1 MVLFVASNA
10 HAAALP
16 DDCAQFIVAL
26 APDWNSVHGRLY
38 LLEKAGG
45 KWRAQAGPVPVLFG
59 KSGLAWGSGLAGQDE
74 PGLRKHERDGR
85 APAGIFRIGEV
96 FTYDAALTAGAD
108 YPFQQVSD
116 ADVWSDDPRS
126 TNYTRDVVIVPRNPP

>member
-1 MVLFVASNA
+1 MALFVASNA

-16 DDCAQFIVAL
+16 DDCAQLIVAL

-59 KSGLAWGSGLAGQDE
+59 KMPAGARRSGSGFGKNDSAWPAIPVHQARPLFPKSTRSCHTWPRHLA
-74 PGLRKHERDGR
+74 
-85 APAGIFRIGEV
+85 
-96 FTYDAALTAGAD
+96 
-108 YPFQQVSD
+108 
-116 ADVWSDDPRS
+116 
-126 TNYTRDVVIVPRNPP
+126 